1 MLTESISNSAGIL
14 SDEDFDVVYEAN
26 FALASFR
33 YPPLLPTIH
42 AAAENAPL
50 CPLVDEDEKV

>member
-1 MLTESISNSAGIL
+1 MFTESISNSAGIL

-33 YPPLLPTIH
+33 YPPLPAIH
-42 AAAENAPL
+42 AVAENAPL